1 MEKFRSEF
9 RYDINGL
16 RAIAVIFVIIF
27 HFKPD
32 WIPAGFVGVDIFFA
46 ISGYLMTSIICNGI
60 AGDRFSILGFYA
72 ARFKR
77 IVPALILMVAIVI
90 AFGYLLIEPY
100 DYQKIGLHGRDS
112 LLFISNITYLNESG
126 YFDVESLE
134 KFLLHTWSLSVEWQ
148 FYLIYPLIL
157 LMFSRSLG
165 KRGIKYAIV
174 TLFFISFIISIVLTK
189 LAPSNSYYMIHSRGW
204 EMMAGGLAFL
214 FPLNLTVKTK
224 KAVYYALLS
233 LCIAS
238 SWMFTNKTPWPGSA
252 AAIPVIATA
261 LILSIR
267 ESKEI
272 ILGNK
277 LVQTIGKLSYSIYL
291 YHWPILVYSRK
302 LNTELSFL
310 IFITLT
316 VLFSLISYH
325 LIEKRRLSVIKI
337 IPFFV
342 VMIITCQL
350 VSLNGVSSRV
360 DLKTQER
367 SKNYNTYYNPWMQY
381 RNVQNNPITI
391 NSDLGKE
398 DFILTGDSYALMYVK
413 AMEQLGL
420 SVSVYANESCNTSML
435 LSAYSGSNSC
445 QRMKSLLSKKLKENS
460 NTPLVISQSW
470 DIYLGELGYSDAK
483 KETASFMDQISSINP
498 NRKIYIIGM
507 YHQPSFNPY
516 TCLLNNAGLKSN
528 LLSSL
533 FRNGKC
539 PESEDSSKD
548 MTKSKVDIDKLLE
561 LTSRSYKNIE
571 FISIKKDQ
579 CKDGECLII
588 DDSEPLIVRPHLTKY
603 GSEKYTKYLMQI
615 ITEK

>member
-1 MEKFRSEF
+1 MEKIRSEF

-157 LMFSRSLG
+157 LMFSRFLG

-174 TLFFISFIISIVLTK
+174 TLFFISLIISIVLTR

-224 KAVYYALLS
+224 KGVYYALLS

-261 LILSIR
+261 LILSLR

-342 VMIITCQL
+342 VMLITCQL

-483 KETASFMDQISSINP
+483 KEIASFMDQISSINP